1 MFGFADQTFKQ
12 CQQPPVQP
20 ATFFLNFFWGCKF
33 FPSLW
38 NFRMIVTSCP
48 IVQHKNSNENWL
60 WNSWNL
66 HCYLSLRSLIYY
78 GEKCDWNYIY
88 IYIWMQNEVIK
99 PTING
104 LLDIMKACEKAKT
117 VRRLVFTS
125 SAGTVDVTEHPKP
138 VIDETCWSDV
148 EFCRRVKMTGWVS

>member
-88 IYIWMQNEVIK
+88 IYMNAERSDKAYNKRIARHHESMREGQNCSKAGIHILGGNRRRYWT
-99 PTING
+99 P
-104 LLDIMKACEKAKT
+104 KACDWRNLLEW
-117 VRRLVFTS
+117 
-125 SAGTVDVTEHPKP
+125 
-138 VIDETCWSDV
+138 CWVLPESQDDWL
-148 EFCRRVKMTGWVS
+148 G